1 VIRFDQEVTAGD
13 VRTALLDEFQEA
25 VEVKQFGGG
34 SQMKVTTKY
43 MIDNNSEET
52 DMLVD
57 GKVYNAL
64 KGFFTYEMS
73 LEEFTATADNP
84 NGIVSSEKV
93 GPTIADDIKRDA
105 VIAVILALAAIFI
118 YIAARFRNW
127 TWGTGGLI
135 ALMHDAIFTMS
146 FFAIF
151 TGILPFSLDVD
162 QSFIAAILTI
172 IGYSINDTV
181 VIFDRIRE
189 YRGLYPKRDLKEN
202 INDAL
207 NSTLTRSFNTS
218 MTTMVV
224 LLAIAIFGGE
234 VIRGF
239 SVALIVGILIGTY
252 SSMFVASPVV
262 YDLYQKRNAKKQLA
276 KK

>member
-1 VIRFDQEVTAGD
+1 
-13 VRTALLDEFQEA
+13 EFEGS

-43 MIDNNSEET
+43 MIDDNSEET
-52 DMLVD
+52 DALVD
-57 GKVYNAL
+57 SKVYNAL
-64 KGFFTYEMS
+64 KGLFAQELT
-73 LEEFTATADNP
+73 LEEFTATTDNP

-105 VIAVILALAAIFI
+105 FIAVIIALIAIFV
-118 YIAARFRNW
+118 YIASRFRNW
-127 TWGTGGLI
+127 TWGTGGVV
-135 ALMHDAIFTMS
+135 ALTHDAIFVMS

-151 TGILPFSLDVD
+151 TGLLPFSLDVD

-181 VIFDRIRE
+181 IIFDRIRE
-189 YRGLYPKRDLKEN
+189 FRTLYPKRDLKEN

-207 NSTLTRSFNTS
+207 NSTLSRTVNTGG
-218 MTTMVV
+218 TTLVV
-224 LLAIAIFGGE
+224 LISIALFGGE

-239 SVALIVGILIGTY
+239 SVALIIGVIIGTY
-252 SSMFVASPVV
+252 SSVFIATPLV
-262 YDLYQKRNAKKQLA
+262 YDLYNKINSKKSEI
-276 KK
+276 KSR